1 MIAWPKVGDNKR
13 KLHKNFG
20 IQHGFIKGKFKGKS
34 EDFDD
39 FIKEVVIK
47 THNYGFGLNFGK
59 SIYKQHK
66 SLIKKMD
73 GDYFSGVKLGLDQ
86 ALTEENHYRDYQ
98 IELFGPSGMLL
109 SIKEEDEEDEEV
121 AKETT
126 NTNWLLRSTNSLPTL
141 AEEEHEEKSGSIESA
156 KNKISPVTVL
166 IYFFFSIVILI
177 YCTMFLEEFFGIYI

>member
-1 MIAWPKVGDNKR
+1 MFGKQKKSYSESDVYSLAMEWREIEESADCGTPAGGMIEWAKVGDNKR

-47 THNYGFGLNFGK
+47 THNHGLGLNFGK
-59 SIYKQHK
+59 SIYKEHK

-73 GDYFSGVKLGLDQ
+73 EDYFSGIKLGLDQ

-98 IELFGPSGMLL
+98 IELFGPSGLL
-109 SIKEEDEEDEEV
+109 LPIK
-121 AKETT
+121 
-126 NTNWLLRSTNSLPTL
+126 
-141 AEEEHEEKSGSIESA
+141 
-156 KNKISPVTVL
+156 
-166 IYFFFSIVILI
+166 
-177 YCTMFLEEFFGIYI
+177 